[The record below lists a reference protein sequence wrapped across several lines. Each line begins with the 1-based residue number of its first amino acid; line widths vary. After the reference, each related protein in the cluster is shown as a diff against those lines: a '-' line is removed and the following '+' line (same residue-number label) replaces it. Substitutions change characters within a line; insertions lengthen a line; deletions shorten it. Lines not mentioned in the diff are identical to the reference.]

1 MMNVTQR
8 LTWRDMFEIYNI
20 ARLYFRE
27 LDEGPVENF
36 PDSTREMYE
45 EVLRRYEEWKGGAVE
60 ISRRTSPKTTP
71 PATQPR
77 KVILGGKTPSK
88 NETKWKD

>member
-1 MMNVTQR
+1 MNVTQR

-27 LDEGPVENF
+27 LDEGPAENF

-45 EVLRRYEEWKGGAVE
+45 EVLRRYEERKGGGGRNLSAD
-60 ISRRTSPKTTP
+60 IAQDHAPGHATTKSDF
-71 PATQPR
+71 R
-77 KVILGGKTPSK
+77 G
-88 NETKWKD
+88 

>member
-1 MMNVTQR
+1 
-8 LTWRDMFEIYNI
+8 MFEIYNI

-45 EVLRRYEEWKGGAVE
+45 EVLRRYEERKGGGGRNLSADIAQDHAPSFAE
-60 ISRRTSPKTTP
+60 DISRFW
-71 PATQPR
+71 
-77 KVILGGKTPSK
+77 GSK
-88 NETKWKD
+88 PHDGL